1 MLIYTCSSSHGFG
14 HAARDA
20 AVLQALRRLRP
31 EWTLVMS
38 SGLPPPVLKLLLGDS
53 SIQQRSCQWD
63 VGMVQADALGVN
75 RAATLTALDLL
86 EQRLPALIEAEA
98 SWLAAQE
105 QPVLIF
111 GDIPPAAAA
120 LAQRLRAPLVWMS
133 NFGWDDIYAPLG
145 PAFQRAAEDAAEA
158 YRCGD
163 LLLRC
168 PFDLPMNWGL
178 PDSRLGLVCAAP
190 RPIPADLEA
199 CLDALHVPVVL
210 VGFGGIGL
218 SLRSDLFQLWP
229 NHHFL
234 LPASATASQQPE
246 LAELPN
252 LTVLPEGVRPVDV
265 LGRCARSLGK
275 PGFSSF
281 CEAMAQ
287 GVGLHVVER
296 SGFAEASVLMDG
308 LQRHGQHR
316 FLSRLE
322 LDAGAWQLD
331 QPLLAPTEAPL
342 SALGAQEAA
351 LALVSWV
358 ESIFNFQH

>member
-1 MLIYTCSSSHGFG
+1 VLIYTCSSSHGFG

-20 AVLQALRRLRP
+20 AVLQELRRLRP

-38 SGLPPPVLKLLLGDS
+38 SGLPPPVLKRLLGDS
-53 SIQQRSCQWD
+53 SIQQRSCRWD

-75 RAATLTALDLL
+75 RAATLTALDQL

-98 SWLAAQE
+98 IWAASQG
-105 QPVLIF
+105 QPVLVL

-120 LAQRLRAPLVWMS
+120 LSQRVDAPLVWMS

-145 PAFQRAAEDAAEA
+145 PSFQRRAEA
-158 YRCGD
+158 AAMAYRRGD

-178 PDSRLGLVCAAP
+178 PERRLGLVCGTP
-190 RPIPADLEA
+190 RAIPADLEA
-199 CLDALHVPVVL
+199 FWDSIDVPLVL

-296 SGFAEASVLMDG
+296 SGFAEASALMDG

-322 LDAGAWQLD
+322 LDAGAWHLD

-358 ESIFNFQH
+358 EKHF

>member
-20 AVLQALRRLRP
+20 AVLQELRRLRP

-38 SGLPPPVLKLLLGDS
+38 SGLPAAVLKLLLGDS
-53 SIQQRSCQWD
+53 SIHQRSCQWD
-63 VGMVQADALGVN
+63 VGMVQADALGVDC
-75 RAATLTALDLL
+75 AATLSALDQL

-98 SWLAAQE
+98 SWLASQG
-105 QPVLIF
+105 QPVLVL

-120 LAQRLRAPLVWMS
+120 LSQRLDAPLVWMS
-133 NFGWDDIYAPLG
+133 NFGWDDIYAALG
-145 PAFQRAAEDAAEA
+145 PSFHRPAEAAAKA

-178 PDSRLGLVCAAP
+178 PETRLGLVCGMP
-190 RPIPADLEA
+190 RAIPTGLKA
-199 CLDALHVPVVL
+199 CLDAIDVPLVL

-218 SLRSDLFQLWP
+218 SLHRDLFQLWP
-229 NHHFL
+229 HHHFL
-234 LPASATASQQPE
+234 LPASAVASQQPP
-246 LAELPN
+246 LVALPN
-252 LTVLPEGVRPVDV
+252 LTVLPAGLRPVDV
-265 LGRCARSLGK
+265 LGRCSRFLGK

-296 SGFAEASVLMDG
+296 SGFAEASALMDG

-316 FLSRLE
+316 CLSRQE

-331 QPLLAPTEAPL
+331 QPLLAPTHAPL

-351 LALVSWV
+351 QALVNW
-358 ESIFNFQH
+358 IARHF

>member
-1 MLIYTCSSSHGFG
+1 MIYTCSSSHGFG

-38 SGLPPPVLKLLLGDS
+38 SGLPPPVLKRLLGDS
-53 SIQQRSCQWD
+53 SIQQRSCHWD
-63 VGMVQADALGVN
+63 VGMVQADALGVD

-120 LAQRLRAPLVWMS
+120 LAQRVRAPLVWMS

-145 PAFQRAAEDAAEA
+145 PAFQRAAEAAAEA

-178 PDSRLGLVCAAP
+178 PERRLGLVCGTPQA
-190 RPIPADLEA
+190 IPADLEA
-199 CLDALHVPVVL
+199 CFDALHVPVVL

-265 LGRCARSLGK
+265 LGRCSRSLGK

-296 SGFAEASVLMDG
+296 SGFAEASALMDG

-358 ESIFNFQH
+358 EGIFNFQP

>member
-1 MLIYTCSSSHGFG
+1 MIYTCSSSHGFG

-20 AVLQALRRLRP
+20 AVLQVLRRLRP

-38 SGLPPPVLKLLLGDS
+38 SGLPPPVLKRLLGDS
-53 SIQQRSCQWD
+53 SIQQRSCHWD

-120 LAQRLRAPLVWMS
+120 LAQRVRAPLVWMS

-145 PAFQRAAEDAAEA
+145 PAFQRAAEAAAEA

-178 PDSRLGLVCAAP
+178 PERRLGLVCGTPQA
-190 RPIPADLEA
+190 IPADLEA
-199 CLDALHVPVVL
+199 CFDALHVPVVL

-265 LGRCARSLGK
+265 LGRCSRSLGK

-296 SGFAEASVLMDG
+296 SGFAEASALMDG

-358 ESIFNFQH
+358 EGIFNFQP

>member
-1 MLIYTCSSSHGFG
+1 MIYTCSSSHGFG

-20 AVLQALRRLRP
+20 AVLQVLRRLRP

-38 SGLPPPVLKLLLGDS
+38 SGLPPPVLKRLLGDS
-53 SIQQRSCQWD
+53 SIQQRSCHWD

-120 LAQRLRAPLVWMS
+120 LAQRVRAPLVWMS

-145 PAFQRAAEDAAEA
+145 PAFQRAAEAAAEA

-178 PDSRLGLVCAAP
+178 PERRLGLVCGTPQA
-190 RPIPADLEA
+190 IPADLEA
-199 CLDALHVPVVL
+199 CFDALHVPVVL

-287 GVGLHVVER
+287 GVGLHVVAR

-331 QPLLAPTEAPL
+331 QPLLAPTGAPL

-358 ESIFNFQH
+358 ESIFNFQR

>member
-20 AVLQALRRLRP
+20 AVLQELRRLRP
-31 EWTLVMS
+31 DWTLVMS
-38 SGLPPPVLKLLLGDS
+38 SGLPAAVLNLLLGDP
-53 SIQQRSCQWD
+53 SIQHRPCQWD

-75 RAATLTALDLL
+75 LTATLTALDQL
-86 EQRLPALIEAEA
+86 EHRLPALIEAEA
-98 SWLAAQE
+98 IWLASQG
-105 QPVLIF
+105 QPVLVL

-120 LAQRLRAPLVWMS
+120 LSQRVDAPLVWMS

-145 PAFQRAAEDAAEA
+145 PPFQRRAEAAAMA

-178 PDSRLGLVCAAP
+178 PEQRLGLVCGTP
-190 RPIPADLEA
+190 RAIPAGLEA
-199 CLDALHVPVVL
+199 SLDALQVPLVL

-218 SLRSDLFQLWP
+218 SLQSELFRLWP
-229 NHHFL
+229 YHHFL
-234 LPASATASQQPE
+234 LPASAVISQQPALVE
-246 LAELPN
+246 IRN
-252 LTVLPEGVRPVDV
+252 LTVLPDGVRPVDV
-265 LGRCARSLGK
+265 LGRCSRVLGK

-296 SGFAEASVLMDG
+296 SGFAEASALMDG
-308 LQRHGQHR
+308 LRRYGQYR
-316 FLSRLE
+316 CLRRQE

-331 QPLLAPTEAPL
+331 QPLLAPTDAPL

-351 LALVSWV
+351 LALVCWV
-358 ESIFNFQH
+358 EKHF

>member
-1 MLIYTCSSSHGFG
+1 MLIYLCSSSHGFG

-20 AVLQALRRLRP
+20 AVLQELRRIRP

-38 SGLPPPVLKLLLGDS
+38 SGLPAAVLNLLLGDP

-75 RAATLTALDLL
+75 PAATLSALEALD
-86 EQRLPALIEAEA
+86 QRLPALIDEEVR
-98 SWLAAQE
+98 WLAAQQ
-105 QPVLIF
+105 QPVLIL

-120 LAQRLRAPLVWMS
+120 LAQRLEAPLVWMS

-145 PAFQRAAEDAAEA
+145 SAFQRWAEAATEA

-168 PFDLPMNWGL
+168 PFDLPMRWGL
-178 PDSRLGLVCAAP
+178 PERRLGLVCGTP
-190 RPIPADLEA
+190 RGIPKDLEVL
-199 CLDALHVPVVL
+199 LDALEAPLVL
-210 VGFGGIGL
+210 VGFGGLGL
-218 SLRSDLFQLWP
+218 SLGCDLFQLWP
-229 NHHFL
+229 HHHFL
-234 LPASATASQQPE
+234 LPASAGASSPSR
-246 LAELPN
+246 LSALPN
-252 LTVLPEGVRPVDV
+252 VTVLPEGVRPIDV
-265 LGRCARSLGK
+265 LGRCDRFVGK

-296 SGFAEASVLMDG
+296 SGFAEASVLMEG
-308 LQRHGQHR
+308 LRRHGHHR
-316 FLSRLE
+316 CLSRVD

-331 QPLLAPTEAPL
+331 QPLLEPGDAPL
-342 SALGAQEAA
+342 SALGAHQAA
-351 LALVSWV
+351 LALVDWV
-358 ESIFNFQH
+358 EEHF

>member
-38 SGLPPPVLKLLLGDS
+38 SGLPPPVLKRLLGDS
-53 SIQQRSCQWD
+53 SIQQRSCHWD
-63 VGMVQADALGVN
+63 VGMVQADALGVD

-120 LAQRLRAPLVWMS
+120 LAQRVRAPLVWMS

-145 PAFQRAAEDAAEA
+145 PAFQRAAEAAAEA

-178 PDSRLGLVCAAP
+178 PERRLGLVCGTPQA
-190 RPIPADLEA
+190 IPADLEA
-199 CLDALHVPVVL
+199 CFDALHVPVVL

-265 LGRCARSLGK
+265 LGRCSRSLGK

-296 SGFAEASVLMDG
+296 SGFAEASALMDG

-358 ESIFNFQH
+358 EGIFNFQP

>member
-20 AVLQALRRLRP
+20 AVLQELRRLRP

-38 SGLPPPVLKLLLGDS
+38 SGLPSSVLTLLLGDPT
-53 SIQQRSCQWD
+53 IQQRRCFWD

-75 RAATLTALDLL
+75 QAATLNALEQL
-86 EQRLPALIEAEA
+86 EQRLPGLIDAETT
-98 SWLAAQE
+98 WLASQR
-105 QPVLIF
+105 QPVLIL

-120 LAQRLRAPLVWMS
+120 LAQRVKGPLVWMG
-133 NFGWDDIYAPLG
+133 NFGWDDIYGPLG
-145 PAFQRAAEDAAEA
+145 PDFERWAEGATDA

-178 PDSRLGLVCAAP
+178 AERRLGLVCGRP
-190 RPIPADLEA
+190 RAIPADLEVS
-199 CLDALHVPVVL
+199 LDSQQDPLVL
-210 VGFGGIGL
+210 VGFGGLGL
-218 SLRSDLFQLWP
+218 SLGSDLFQLWP

-234 LPASATASQQPE
+234 LPTSAGSSHQPH
-246 LAELPN
+246 LAEIAN
-252 LTVLPEGVRPVDV
+252 LTVLPDGVRPVDV
-265 LGRCARSLGK
+265 LGRCSRFLGK

-281 CEAMAQ
+281 CEGMAH

-296 SGFAEASVLMDG
+296 SGFAEASALMDG
-308 LQRHGQHR
+308 LRRHGQYR
-316 FLSRLE
+316 SLTRLE

-331 QPLLAPTEAPL
+331 QPLLPPSSAPL
-342 SALGAQEAA
+342 SSSGALEAA
-351 LALVSWV
+351 QALVDWV
-358 ESIFNFQH
+358 GEGY

>member
-1 MLIYTCSSSHGFG
+1 MLIYICSSSHGYG

-20 AVLQALRRLRP
+20 AVLQQLRRLQP
-31 EWTLVMS
+31 DWTLVMS
-38 SGLPPPVLKLLLGDS
+38 SGLPTPVLNLLLGDA
-53 SIQQRSCQWD
+53 SIQQRPCQWD
-63 VGMVQADALGVN
+63 VGMVQADALGVHQ
-75 RAATLTALDLL
+75 ASTLTALDAL
-86 EQRLPALIEAEA
+86 EQRLPDLIDKEAR
-98 SWLAAQE
+98 WLAAQG
-105 QPVLIF
+105 QPVLIL

-120 LAQRLRAPLVWMS
+120 LAQCVGAPLVWMS

-145 PAFQRAAEDAAEA
+145 PAFKRWSEGATEA

-168 PFDLPMNWGL
+168 PFDLSMDWGL
-178 PDSRLGLVCAAP
+178 PERRLGLVCGSP
-190 RPIPADLEA
+190 RGVPGDLEA
-199 CLDALHVPVVL
+199 FLAALDAPLVL

-229 NHHFL
+229 HHHFL
-234 LPASATASQQPE
+234 LPASAGASSPSA
-246 LAELPN
+246 LAALSN
-252 LTVLPEGVRPVDV
+252 VTVLPEGVRPVDV
-265 LGRCARSLGK
+265 LGRCARFLGK

-308 LQRHGQHR
+308 LRRHGQHR
-316 FLSRLE
+316 CLSRGE

-331 QPLLAPTEAPL
+331 QPLLEPGDGPL

-351 LALVSWV
+351 LALVDWAEV
-358 ESIFNFQH
+358 HF

>member
-20 AVLQALRRLRP
+20 AVLQVLRRLRP

-38 SGLPPPVLKLLLGDS
+38 SGLPPPVLKRLLGDS
-53 SIQQRSCQWD
+53 SIQQRSCHWD

-120 LAQRLRAPLVWMS
+120 LAQRVRAPLVWMS

-145 PAFQRAAEDAAEA
+145 PAFQRAAEAAAEA

-178 PDSRLGLVCAAP
+178 PERRLGLVCGTPQA
-190 RPIPADLEA
+190 IPADLEA
-199 CLDALHVPVVL
+199 CFDALHVPVVL

-265 LGRCARSLGK
+265 LGRCSRSLGK

-296 SGFAEASVLMDG
+296 SGFAEASALMDG

-358 ESIFNFQH
+358 EGIFNFQP

>member
-20 AVLQALRRLRP
+20 AVLQELRRLRP
-31 EWTLVMS
+31 AWTLVMS
-38 SGLPPPVLKLLLGDS
+38 SGLPAAVLNLLLGDPL
-53 SIQQRSCQWD
+53 IQHRPCQWD

-75 RAATLTALDLL
+75 RAATLTALDQL

-98 SWLAAQE
+98 IWLASQG
-105 QPVLIF
+105 QPVLVL

-120 LAQRLRAPLVWMS
+120 LSKRVDAPLVWMS

-145 PAFQRAAEDAAEA
+145 PSFQRRAEA
-158 YRCGD
+158 AAMAYRRGD

-178 PDSRLGLVCAAP
+178 PERRLGLVCGTP
-190 RPIPADLEA
+190 RAIPAGLEA
-199 CLDALHVPVVL
+199 FLDAIDLPLVL

-218 SLRSDLFQLWP
+218 SLHSNLFRLWP
-229 NHHFL
+229 HHHFL
-234 LPASATASQQPE
+234 LPASAVDAQEPA
-246 LAELPN
+246 LGELPN
-252 LTVLPEGVRPVDV
+252 LTVLPDRLRPVDV
-265 LGRCARSLGK
+265 LGRCSRFLGK

-296 SGFAEASVLMDG
+296 SGFAEASALMDG
-308 LQRHGQHR
+308 LQRHGQYR
-316 FLSRLE
+316 CLSRQE

-351 LALVSWV
+351 LALVNWV
-358 ESIFNFQH
+358 EKHF